1 MKKFSLFSALLG
13 AAYFIYSIYVYFS
26 GERSLLYLIFSL
38 LLAFSLIFSSL
49 DKILSLQQTHPMLY
63 KFVGISFMIIT
74 VIYFIVALMLLY
86 MERGL

>member
-13 AAYFIYSIYVYFS
+13 AAYFIYSIYAYFS

-38 LLAFSLIFSSL
+38 LLAFSLIFTGI
-49 DKILSLQQTHPMLY
+49 DKIFSLQQTHPLLY

-74 VIYFIVALMLLY
+74 VIYFIVALVVLY
-86 MERGL
+86 MERG